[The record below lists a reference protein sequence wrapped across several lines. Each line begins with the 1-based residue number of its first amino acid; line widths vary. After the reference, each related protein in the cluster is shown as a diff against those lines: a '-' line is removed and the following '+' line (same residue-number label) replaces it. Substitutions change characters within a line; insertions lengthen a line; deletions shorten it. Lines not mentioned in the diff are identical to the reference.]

1 MTTREASDFPRY
13 EANEKPAAL
22 VALGL
27 GVQSSLLAIAP
38 IALFPIV
45 LAQAAGMSA
54 EFAAWAVFS
63 MLVVN
68 GATTVVQAFRLGP
81 VGAGMIVVPYP
92 SPTTI
97 PFCVLALQEGGT
109 ATMASLILVSGV
121 FQIIVSLRMAVL
133 RRFMT
138 PTINGAI
145 LILLLLTLVPV
156 VFNSLNSVP
165 EAAAEPAGPII
176 ILVTFVVIVGLLI
189 RGSANWRVWASV
201 IGLVAGSVAAVFYGL
216 FDFDPVREASFVGLP
231 FEGWPGLS
239 FDFGAAFWSLLPVF
253 LFLSIVALLQ
263 GNSVA
268 LATQRVSWRNPG
280 AMDYRRVQ
288 GTALATG
295 IGNLFSGLSAV
306 MPLATSPR
314 GTAFAQQTGCASRYV
329 GIITGVLILTAAFF
343 PKVWSLLIGIPSP
356 VIGVYLI
363 VLIGPLLVEGMKLII
378 NDSPDY
384 RTSLV
389 VGIAFVVGL
398 GLQTGIIDL
407 PVGDLWNAVFQKAL
421 TSGGLILILL
431 TLFAEFRRHRRRRL
445 QTGLSLE
452 ELPKVNQFMEEF
464 SSSQGWSA
472 EMTAR
477 LQAVSEE
484 TMLILQEGQRADDS
498 GRVRRLVVD
507 IGSVGPGAELEFIS
521 VGGGDENLEDRIA
534 LLSQPLPEEADLELA
549 DLEATVE
556 RDAPLR
562 LVRHYAA
569 SVSHRQYFDTEI
581 ITLRV
586 TLPSRR

>member
-1 MTTREASDFPRY
+1 MTTREANSFPRY

-22 VALGL
+22 VTLGL

-45 LAQAAGMSA
+45 LAQAADMTA

-63 MLVVN
+63 MLVIN
-68 GATTVVQAFRLGP
+68 GAATVVQAFRLGP
-81 VGAGMIVVPYP
+81 VGAGMFVVPYP

-109 ATMASLILVSGV
+109 ATLASLILVSGA

-133 RRFMT
+133 RRLMT

-145 LILLLLTLVPV
+145 LILLMLTLVPV
-156 VFNSLNSVP
+156 VFDSLNKVP
-165 EAAAEPAGPII
+165 DDAADSAGPVV
-176 ILVTFVVIVGLLI
+176 ILVTFVVILGLLI

-201 IGLVAGSVAAVFYGL
+201 IGLVVGSVVGAFFGL
-216 FDFDPVREASFVGLP
+216 FDFEPVREASIVGLP
-231 FEGWPGLS
+231 FEGWHGLS

-263 GNSVA
+263 GNSIA

-306 MPLATSPR
+306 MPLTTSPR

-329 GIITGVLILTAAFF
+329 GIVTGVLIAAAAFF
-343 PKVWSLLIGIPSP
+343 PQVWSLLIGIPSP
-356 VIGVYLI
+356 AIGVYI
-363 VLIGPLLVEGMKLII
+363 IILIGPLLLEGMKMIV
-378 NDSPDY
+378 NDGPDY

-389 VGIAFVVGL
+389 VGTAFVVGL
-398 GLQTGIIDL
+398 GLQTGIVVLPID
-407 PVGDLWNAVFQKAL
+407 DLWNAVFQKAL
-421 TSGGLILILL
+421 TGGGLVLILL
-431 TLFAEFRRHRRRRL
+431 TVFAEFRRHRRRRL
-445 QTGLSLE
+445 QVGLSMD
-452 ELPKVNQFMEEF
+452 ELPRVNQFMEEF
-464 SSSQGWSA
+464 SSSHGWSD
-472 EMTAR
+472 EMAAR

-507 IGSVGPGAELEFIS
+507 IGSIGQGAELEFIS

-534 LLSQPLPEEADLELA
+534 LLSQPLPEEAELELT